1 MANPKQPPPWERLPE
16 EGEAPFV
23 AFRVY
28 LEQPPPR
35 SIKAVA
41 ALVNRST
48 STVYKHSRRYFWQAR
63 AEAWDRKQSE
73 VEDDAILTERARLAK
88 KRMRQL
94 GTCLELTDHRF
105 AAILEQVETGVG
117 DDAAPDIKAVT
128 YLLDRALHWE
138 RTISGEAT
146 ERRELMEELDLDALT
161 EAELLEL
168 KRLQAKARKK
178 D

>member
-1 MANPKQPPPWERLPE
+1 MANPKKPPPWERLPD

-41 ALVNRST
+41 GLLNRSP
-48 STVYKHSRRYFWQAR
+48 STIYKHSRRWTWQAR
-63 AEAWDRKQSE
+63 AEAWDRRQAE
-73 VEDDAILTERARLAK
+73 VEADAILTEKARLAK
-88 KRMRQL
+88 TRMRQL
-94 GTCLELTDHRF
+94 ATCLDLTDQRF
-105 AAILEQVETGVG
+105 VQILEEVHTGVG
-117 DDAAPDIKAVT
+117 EDAKPDMKATT
-128 YLLDRALHWE
+128 YLMDRALHWE

-146 ERRELMEELDLDALT
+146 ERRELMEELDLDAL
-161 EAELLEL
+161 EEDELLEL